1 MIKCFEIVIR
11 YMALNNLVVFVIF
24 YCGLCQVKLVLPILR
39 QLIDLDDEEVLTNA
53 CWTLS
58 YLSDGPKDQVQ
69 AVIEAGVCQRLQE
82 LLL

>member
-1 MIKCFEIVIR
+1 MTLFCG
-11 YMALNNLVVFVIF
+11 
-24 YCGLCQVKLVLPILR
+24 GLCQVKLILPILR

-69 AVIEAGVCQRLQE
+69 AVIEAGVCRRLVE
-82 LLL
+82 LLM